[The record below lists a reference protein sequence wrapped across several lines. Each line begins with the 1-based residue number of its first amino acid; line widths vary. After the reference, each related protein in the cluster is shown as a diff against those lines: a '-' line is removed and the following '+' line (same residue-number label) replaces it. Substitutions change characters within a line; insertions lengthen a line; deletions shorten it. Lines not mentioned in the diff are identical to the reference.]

1 MGIFGGGGE
10 EMNAEETMQKFQQ
23 EGYEVRL
30 QEREAGVKNKVKRKS
45 LWIKVNKEKIRE
57 AVEFLM
63 EISEEYPHFSI
74 ISASDEGNEIILNYH
89 FTLGYGKLLEEFA
102 VTFQVALPKNDLNI
116 KSITNLVPA
125 AIFSEREIREMVGV
139 EFEELADK
147 RHLFLT
153 KDFPD
158 GVYPWRRDETGV
170 KETNK
175 LYETWK
181 EGAK

>member
-1 MGIFGGGGE
+1 MGIFRGGGE
-10 EMNAEETMQKFQQ
+10 KMNAEEAMQKFQQ
-23 EGYEVRL
+23 KGYEAWIS
-30 QEREAGVKNKVKRKS
+30 ERTAGVKNKVKKIS
-45 LWIKVNKEKIRE
+45 LWVKVDKEKIRD
-57 AVEFLM
+57 AVEYLM
-63 EISEEYPHFSI
+63 EIAEEYPHFSI

-89 FTLGYGKLLEEFA
+89 FTLGYGKFLEEFI
-102 VTFQVALPKNDLNI
+102 VTLKVSLPKDDLRI

-139 EFEELADK
+139 EFEELPDK

-153 KDFPD
+153 KDFPE
-158 GVYPWRRDETGV
+158 GVYPWRRDEMGV

-181 EGAK
+181 ERQD